1 MQYKDVTLK
10 NFHTLPLA
18 GIAFYRVIPC
28 TATEPTHSILLESID
43 AEMISILN
51 HECGPDA
58 VYREYESDTVIRIEY
73 ENINGALTVKFTRIF
88 IWQRGIN
95 HGIRQKN

>member
-10 NFHTLPLA
+10 NIHTLPLA

-28 TATEPTHSILLESID
+28 TATEPSQRILLESLD

-51 HECGPDA
+51 RESGPDA
-58 VYREYESDTVIRIEY
+58 VYREYENDTVISIEY
-73 ENINGALTVKFTRIF
+73 TNING
-88 IWQRGIN
+88 GIYEDVYLAE
-95 HGIRQKN
+95 RA